1 VGVGE
6 GRPGAAARRVLLIFS
21 ASHSSLRRPTCFE
34 QCVRTRHLVTCAVAS
49 GAGTARSTFA
59 AARWVRFREA
69 AALGNSSRATVTAAG
84 CSLADEPR
92 SLHLRAL
99 TRDKIWLLRRL
110 VRALLG
116 LSTVVVGAFLTPTTG
131 TCRAQRGAAV
141 GRELRNRLTT
151 GNQGLQDR
159 GSTFRESERRAG
171 ATPDQRPVHPR
182 AGDAEQLLQLVDRV
196 LSPVQGHEVFFLA
209 SG

>member
-6 GRPGAAARRVLLIFS
+6 DRPGAAARRVLLIFS

-49 GAGTARSTFA
+49 GAGAARSTFA

-92 SLHLRAL
+92 SLHLQAL

-116 LSTVVVGAFLTPTTG
+116 LSTVVVGAFFNTDHRDLSSPARRSCRTRATEPTDHRQPRVT
-131 TCRAQRGAAV
+131 RSRQHLQRV
-141 GRELRNRLTT
+141 RMP
-151 GNQGLQDR
+151 R
-159 GSTFRESERRAG
+159 GSGPGPAPG
-171 ATPDQRPVHPR
+171 TPSSR
-182 AGDAEQLLQLVDRV
+182 
-196 LSPVQGHEVFFLA
+196 
-209 SG
+209 